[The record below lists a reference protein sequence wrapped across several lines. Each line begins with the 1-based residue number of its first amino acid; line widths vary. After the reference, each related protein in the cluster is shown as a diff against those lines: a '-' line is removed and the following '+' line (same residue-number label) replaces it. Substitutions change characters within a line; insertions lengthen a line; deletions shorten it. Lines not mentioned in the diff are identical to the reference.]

1 MRRFLILLGF
11 FVAAAWCVNAF
22 DILKPAAR
30 ASDEQGGVTAQ
41 DSPRKL
47 EQGAKN
53 YKYFNL
59 LQEPTRETEARYV
72 DAIRDWLA
80 ELPDFQR
87 EKAREILK
95 DAHPAL
101 HDLRNRIRGKK
112 GELVS
117 LSFDRNTPPET
128 LPRLGQ
134 ELQDLRDQLKSRLKE
149 VEKRLNIEAG
159 VTMGP
164 LDGDGL
170 WLSTPGGPDE
180 NSLPTATPGAH
191 LHNDIFYSC
200 NFTRLQ

>member
-72 DAIRDWLA
+72 DAI
-80 ELPDFQR
+80 
-87 EKAREILK
+87 
-95 DAHPAL
+95 AHPAL
-101 HDLRNRIRGKK
+101 HDLRNRIREKK

-164 LDGDGL
+164 LDGDAL

-180 NSLPTATPGAH
+180 NSLP
-191 LHNDIFYSC
+191 NSK
-200 NFTRLQ
+200 TRGSSS

>member
-1 MRRFLILLGF
+1 M
-11 FVAAAWCVNAF
+11 
-22 DILKPAAR
+22 
-30 ASDEQGGVTAQ
+30 
-41 DSPRKL
+41 
-47 EQGAKN
+47 
-53 YKYFNL
+53 
-59 LQEPTRETEARYV
+59 QEPTRETEARYV

-101 HDLRNRIRGKK
+101 HDLRNRIREKK

-180 NSLPTATPGAH
+180 NSLP
-191 LHNDIFYSC
+191 NSK
-200 NFTRLQ
+200 TRGSSS